1 MLTIRRAGPEDAPTA
16 ANLFTEYLSFYDR
29 DPSSEAVTTFV
40 EERLKAAESV
50 IFIAIDGERAIGL
63 AQVYPTFSSLALE
76 RAWVLND
83 LFVAPAARGT
93 GAGRALLRRVCED
106 AERAGCAYVA
116 LETAEDNVKAQGLYE
131 SEGFERDVNRHYARA
146 ITR

>member
-1 MLTIRRAGPEDAPTA
+1 MLTIRRAGPGDVPTA
-16 ANLFTEYLSFYDR
+16 ANLFTEYLPFFQR
-29 DPSSEAVTTFV
+29 HLSSEAVTTFV
-40 EERLKAAESV
+40 EERLRAADSV
-50 IFIAIDGERAIGL
+50 IFIAFDGDRAIGM
-63 AQVYPTFSSLALE
+63 AQVYPTFSSLAME

-93 GAGRALLRRVCED
+93 GAGRALLRRVCEG
-106 AERAGCAYVA
+106 AERAGCVHVA
-116 LETAEDNVKAQGLYE
+116 LETAEDNVKAQGLYQ

>member
-1 MLTIRRAGPEDAPTA
+1 MLTIRRAGPDDVPTA
-16 ANLFTEYLSFYDR
+16 VNLFTEYLAFFQR
-29 DPSSEAVTTFV
+29 HHSSEAVTTFV
-40 EERLKAAESV
+40 EERLRAADSV
-50 IFIAIDGERAIGL
+50 IFIAFDGDRAIGM
-63 AQVYPTFSSLALE
+63 AQVYPTFSSLAME

-106 AERAGCAYVA
+106 AERAGCVHVA

>member
-1 MLTIRRAGPEDAPTA
+1 MLTIRRAGPDDVPTA
-16 ANLFTEYLSFYDR
+16 VNLFTEYLAFFQRHS
-29 DPSSEAVTTFV
+29 SSEAVTTFV
-40 EERLKAAESV
+40 EERLGAADSV
-50 IFIAIDGERAIGL
+50 IFIAFDGDRAIGM
-63 AQVYPTFSSLALE
+63 AQVYPTFSSLAME

-106 AERAGCAYVA
+106 AERAGCVYVA

-131 SEGFERDVNRHYARA
+131 SEAFERDVNRHYARA